1 MAELVVI
8 SGKGGTGKTSIT
20 ASLATLASSAV
31 LVDCDVDASN
41 LHLVLEPEILERFIF
56 LGSSKSFINPE
67 ACAACGQCKALCKF
81 DAVLSTRASKSS
93 ARLSYRIDP
102 ILCEGCGVC
111 LHFCP
116 HKAITAQISQSGQ
129 WFVSQTRHGP
139 LIHARLNP
147 AVGNSG
153 KLVHLL
159 RQKAKELATAGRLI
173 ICDGSP
179 GLGCPVIASL
189 TGTDLALVVAEPTLS
204 SLHDLGRLLDLT
216 RHFGIETVMVINK
229 WDMNE
234 SVANQIESVAEKRRV
249 PVVGRIR
256 YDSNVTDAQIH
267 RQSVVEYDPT
277 LGVSKDLR
285 HVWKALELRLDR
297 SANPMSHPYK

>member
-1 MAELVVI
+1 MPELVVI

-20 ASLATLASSAV
+20 ASLAALAKSAV

-41 LHLVLEPEILERFIF
+41 LHLVLEPQILERFSF
-56 LGSSKSFINPE
+56 FGSSKSFINPE
-67 ACAACGQCKALCKF
+67 TCVACGQCKALCKF
-81 DAVLSTRASKSS
+81 DAVLSVRASKSS

-116 HKAITAQISQSGQ
+116 HKAITAVALESGQ
-129 WFVSQTRHGP
+129 WFVSKTRHGP

-159 RQKAKELATAGRLI
+159 RQKAKELATDGRLI

-189 TGTDLALVVAEPTLS
+189 TGADLALVVAEPTLS
-204 SLHDLGRLLDLT
+204 SLHDLERVLDLT
-216 RHFGIETVMVINK
+216 RHFGIETVMAINK

-234 SVANQIESVAEKRRV
+234 SLAKQIESVAAQRRV
-249 PVVGRIR
+249 SVVGRVR
-256 YDSNVTDAQIH
+256 YDSNMTEAQI
-267 RQSVVEYDPT
+267 RFQSVLEYNPT
-277 LGVSKDLR
+277 LGVSDDLR
-285 HVWKALELRLDR
+285 QLWKALELHLARVAKDNAP
-297 SANPMSHPYK
+297 S

>member
-1 MAELVVI
+1 MPEIVVI

-20 ASLATLASSAV
+20 ASLAALAKSAV

-41 LHLVLEPEILERFIF
+41 LHLVLEPEILERFSF
-56 LGSSKSFINPE
+56 LGSSKSSINPHT
-67 ACAACGQCKALCKF
+67 CSACGQCKVLCKF
-81 DAVLSTRASKSS
+81 DAVLSTRTSKSS
-93 ARLSYRIDP
+93 ARLRYRIDAV
-102 ILCEGCGVC
+102 LCEGCGVC
-111 LHFCP
+111 LRFCP
-116 HKAITAQISQSGQ
+116 HKAITAVASESGQ
-129 WFVSQTRHGP
+129 WFVSKTLNGP
-139 LIHARLNP
+139 LIHAQLNP

-159 RQKAKELATAGRLI
+159 RQKAKELATGGKLI

-189 TGTDLALVVAEPTLS
+189 TGADLAVVVAEPTLS
-204 SLHDLGRLLDLT
+204 SLHDLERVLDLT
-216 RHFGIETVMVINK
+216 RHFGIETVMAINK

-234 SVANQIESVAEKRRV
+234 SLAKGIESVAEQRRV
-249 PVVGRIR
+249 SVVGHIR

-267 RQSVVEYDPT
+267 RQSVVEYDPA

-285 HVWKALELRLDR
+285 HVWKALELRLALF
-297 SANPMSHPYK
+297 SKPIVHANK